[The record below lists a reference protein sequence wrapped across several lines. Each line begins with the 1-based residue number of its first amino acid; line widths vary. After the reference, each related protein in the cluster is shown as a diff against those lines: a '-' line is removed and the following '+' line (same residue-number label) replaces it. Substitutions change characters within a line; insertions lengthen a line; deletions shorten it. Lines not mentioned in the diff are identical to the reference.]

1 VSAAGHSNNSF
12 GRNPAKESRAVFTS
26 PAKRNYRVHGI
37 PSRPTRRKIKKR
49 SQRFSLNARRRRE
62 IEWHA
67 KHVRPNDLSKW
78 LIAWIWHN
86 TAAKDQKWSLM
97 ECARRLGWKTIQ
109 ECDALELLERA
120 DRLRGLMKADALGGY
135 LQVSYAAR
143 QELGIR
149 TIGAYDVNKRTRT
162 LLRKR
167 KKRAAMAAKRRANGA
182 RPHSE
187 SLSATQP
194 WRALNVSRSTWYERR
209 WTNSYPIALRNVGH
223 ESVRVESQQE
233 DFRAR
238 LRLEGKKEDFRLAT
252 AITVAVHECVL
263 PFQKLPVELRVMAL
277 GLATFGRENLSR
289 AQTSPNPIPSSGHG
303 LTDARIIRGET
314 SPYYL
319 YVSSK
324 GVTWAVAVLVGTI
337 PRESSATCNVR
348 GLTFMHWPARE
359 S

>member
-1 VSAAGHSNNSF
+1 LCQ
-12 GRNPAKESRAVFTS
+12 NPTKESRAALAHES
-26 PAKRNYRVHGI
+26 GKKELSRARNSI
-37 PSRPTRRKIKKR
+37 ATRRNIKKR
-49 SQRFSLNARRRRE
+49 SQRFSLNVRRRRE

-67 KHVRPNDLSKW
+67 KYVRPNDLSKW
-78 LIAWIWHN
+78 LIAWSWHN

-97 ECARRLGWKTIQ
+97 ECARRLGWKTMQ

-120 DRLRGLMKADALGGY
+120 DGLRGQMKADALGRY

-209 WTNSYPIALRNVGH
+209 RTDSYPIVLRNVGH

-233 DFRAR
+233 DIRAR

-252 AITVAVHECVL
+252 AITVAAHECVL

-277 GLATFGRENLSR
+277 GLA
-289 AQTSPNPIPSSGHG
+289 I
-303 LTDARIIRGET
+303 
-314 SPYYL
+314 
-319 YVSSK
+319 
-324 GVTWAVAVLVGTI
+324 
-337 PRESSATCNVR
+337 
-348 GLTFMHWPARE
+348 
-359 S
+359 